1 MTWSRHRISSGDDF
15 RRTTRQGV
23 RAARSHVVVHL
34 ALLPETPEG
43 PRVGFVVSKK
53 VGNSVVRHRVT
64 RRLREIVR
72 PRLDLLPAGSTCVV
86 RTLPGI
92 QDVPFAE
99 LTDEVAGAMAAAARK
114 LRGRT
119 ESPAASPD
127 PTSAPQASPTGTR
140 S

>member
-15 RRTTRQGV
+15 RRTSRQGV

-34 ALLPETPEG
+34 ALLPEAPDG

-72 PRLDLLPAGSTCVV
+72 PRLELLPRGSTCVV

-92 QDVPFAE
+92 VDVPFAE
-99 LTDEVAGAMAAAARK
+99 LEREVEQAMGSAAAK
-114 LRGRT
+114 LRRRIGAGSVDSSER
-119 ESPAASPD
+119 P
-127 PTSAPQASPTGTR
+127 
-140 S
+140 